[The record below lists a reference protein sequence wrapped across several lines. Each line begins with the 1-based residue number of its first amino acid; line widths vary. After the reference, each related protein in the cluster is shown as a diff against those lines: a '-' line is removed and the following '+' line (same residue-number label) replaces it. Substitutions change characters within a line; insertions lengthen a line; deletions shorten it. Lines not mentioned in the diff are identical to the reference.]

1 MVKGITRQ
9 VVVVK
14 GPDPKVFEQ
23 AIFLV
28 REEALADGGVS
39 EETLLQ
45 QARQA
50 CCKKDAGPRVW
61 LPRLGWTA
69 AGAGG
74 MGLLWLLTAIL

>member
-28 REEALADGGVS
+28 REDALSDGGIS

-45 QARQA
+45 QARAA
-50 CCKKDAGPRVW
+50 CAAPKAPPVW
-61 LPRLGWTA
+61 RQRLQWLA
-69 AGAGG
+69 VGAGS
-74 MGLLWLLTAIL
+74 MGLVWLLTAVL

>member
-14 GPDPKVFEQ
+14 GPDPKLFEQ

-28 REEALADGGVS
+28 REDALTDGGIS
-39 EETLLQ
+39 EETLLK

-50 CCKKDAGPRVW
+50 CAEKEAGLRAW
-61 LPRLGWTA
+61 LPKLLWAA
-69 AGAGG
+69 AGACA
-74 MGLLWLLTAIL
+74 MGLIWLLSAIL

>member
-28 REEALADGGVS
+28 REDALTDGGIS

-45 QARQA
+45 QARQVCA
-50 CCKKDAGPRVW
+50 AEGKKSLPW
-61 LPRLGWTA
+61 LPKLYWTA
-69 AGAGG
+69 AGACG
-74 MGLLWLLTAIL
+74 MGLIWLLSVLL